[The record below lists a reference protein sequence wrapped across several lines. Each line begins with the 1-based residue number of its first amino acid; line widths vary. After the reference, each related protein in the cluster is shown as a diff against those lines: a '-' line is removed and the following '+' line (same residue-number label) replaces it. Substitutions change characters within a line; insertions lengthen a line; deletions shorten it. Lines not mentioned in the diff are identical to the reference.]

1 MTIDDLHQVRK
12 NSKIIIHQSE
22 IEIALEKL
30 AVQLNRDYENKNP
43 LFLIVLNGGLIFSGQ
58 LLPKID
64 ILCQIDYCHAT
75 RYLGNTR
82 GAEIQ
87 WKAEPQMNLA
97 NRDVIIVDDILD
109 EGHTLVAISDYCFA
123 NNAKSVKTLVLVEK
137 QHQRKS
143 YQGQKADYCELNVP
157 DKYVFG
163 FGMDYAHHWRN
174 LKDIF
179 IFND

>member
-1 MTIDDLHQVRK
+1 MTTDDLHQVRK
-12 NSKIIIHQSE
+12 NAKIIIHQSE
-22 IEIALEKL
+22 IEIALNKL
-30 AVQLNRDYENKNP
+30 ASQLNKAYKGKNP
-43 LFLIVLNGGLIFSGQ
+43 IFLIVLNGGLVFSGQ

-75 RYLGNTR
+75 RYQGDMR

-87 WKAEPQMNLA
+87 WKAKPQMTLA
-97 NRDVIIVDDILD
+97 DRDIIIVDDILD
-109 EGHTLVAISDYCFA
+109 EGHTLAAISDFCFA
-123 NNAKSVKTLVLVEK
+123 QKANSVKSLVLVEK

-143 YQGQKADYCELNVP
+143 YQGQKADYCELTVP

-179 IFND
+179 IYCG